1 MKMIFKQH
9 SGQLGLKSFFKSVLK
24 FLVPVTLVCVLVL
37 GNATSAMAART
48 GGRIGGGSFRAPS
61 RTYSAPRGGSYG
73 GGYRSPGY
81 GYGGGGFGF
90 PFLLPF
96 IGYGGG
102 GLFSILIFL
111 AIASFIIRSFQNAGI
126 GTGDGYGNSNSSQVA
141 VAEVQVGLL
150 ANARELQPELNRL
163 ALTADTSTASGRAKV
178 TQEATLAL
186 LRHPEYWVYGA
197 TNSQKASLDAAEA
210 KFNQLS
216 LTERSKFTDETLSN
230 VDSVI
235 SNDAQKTLGGD
246 HDEGAI
252 QLKEGDSGEY
262 IVATVIV
269 GATGSLNLPKING
282 TDDLRQALQQVG
294 SLGSDRLLAVEVLW
308 TPQAEGDTLTTE
320 DILAYYPNLKLV

>member
-1 MKMIFKQH
+1 MKMILKRKFW
-9 SGQLGLKSFFKSVLK
+9 LKSIVALG
-24 FLVPVTLVCVLVL
+24 LVCVLVL
-37 GNATSAMAART
+37 GNASTAMAARS

-61 RTYSAPRGGSYG
+61 RSYSTPRGGSYG

-96 IGYGGG
+96 IGFGGG
-102 GLFSILIFL
+102 GLFSVLIFFAL
-111 AIASFIIRSFQNAGI
+111 ANFLVRAFRSAGVSED
-126 GTGDGYGNSNSSQVA
+126 GGYGGYGSTSKVSVA
-141 VAEVQVGLL
+141 QVQVGLL

-163 ALTADTSTASGRAKV
+163 ALTADTSSASGRATV
-178 TQEATLAL
+178 VQEASLAL

-197 TNSQKASLDAAEA
+197 TDSQKASLEAAEA
-210 KFNQLS
+210 KFNQLA

-235 SNDAQKTLGGD
+235 NQESQKALGGNTE
-246 HDEGAI
+246 EGAI
-252 QLKEGDSGEY
+252 QLREGDSGEY
-262 IVATVIV
+262 IIATIIV
-269 GATGSLNLPKING
+269 GATGNLDLPKING

-294 SLGSDRLLAVEVLW
+294 GIGSDRLLAVEILW
-308 TPQAEGDTLTTE
+308 TPQADGDTLSSD

>member
-1 MKMIFKQH
+1 MKMIFNQN
-9 SGQLGLKSFFKSVLK
+9 SRLKSWLK
-24 FLVPVTLVCVLVL
+24 TCLKAIVPLVLVGVL
-37 GNATSAMAART
+37 VFGNASSAMAART

-73 GGYRSPGY
+73 GGYGGGY

-90 PFLLPF
+90 PFLIPF
-96 IGYGGG
+96 FGFGGG

-111 AIASFIIRSFQNAGI
+111 AIASFIVRSFQNAGM
-126 GTGDGYGNSNSSQVA
+126 GQDGSYTSSSKVA
-141 VAEVQVGLL
+141 VAQVQVGLL

-163 ALTADTSTASGRAKV
+163 ALTADTSSASGRATV
-178 TQEATLAL
+178 LQEATLAL
-186 LRHPEYWVYGA
+186 MRHPEYWVYGA

-216 LTERSKFTDETLSN
+216 LTERSKFTDETLTN
-230 VDSVI
+230 VDSVVT
-235 SNDAQKTLGGD
+235 DELQKALGGKT
-246 HDEGAI
+246 EGAI
-252 QLKEGDSGEY
+252 QLQEGDAGEY

-269 GATGSLNLPKING
+269 GATGSLDLPTINDS
-282 TDDLRQALQQVG
+282 DDLRQALQQVG

-308 TPQAEGDTLTTE
+308 TPQAEGDTLTSD

>member
-1 MKMIFKQH
+1 MKQFKEMIFKQNFW
-9 SGQLGLKSFFKSVLK
+9 SKSWSKFWLKSIVA
-24 FLVPVTLVCVLVL
+24 VALVCILVL
-37 GNATSAMAART
+37 GNASTAMAART

-61 RTYSAPRGGSYG
+61 RSYSAPRGGSYG

-96 IGYGGG
+96 VGYGGG
-102 GLFSILIFL
+102 GLFSILIFF
-111 AIASFIIRSFQNAGI
+111 AIAGFIVRSFQNAGV
-126 GTGDGYGNSNSSQVA
+126 GEGNGYGSSSKVA

-163 ALTADTSTASGRAKV
+163 ALTADTSTAAGRATV
-178 TQEATLAL
+178 LQEATLSL

-197 TNSQKASLDAAEA
+197 TNSQQASLDAAEA
-210 KFNQLS
+210 KFNQFA
-216 LTERSKFTDETLSN
+216 LTERSKFTDETLTN

-235 SNDAQKTLGGD
+235 SDDSQPALGGEQE
-246 HDEGAI
+246 EGAI
-252 QLKEGDSGEY
+252 QLKESDPGEY

-269 GATGSLNLPKING
+269 GATGSLNLPNING
-282 TDDLRQALQQVG
+282 SDDLRQALQQVG
-294 SLGSDRLLAVEVLW
+294 SLGSDRLLAVEILW
-308 TPQAEGDTLTTE
+308 TPQADGDTLTSD